1 MPHAFPFQRPPPV
14 FTRIPFAVKVLFGLA
29 AGFAAGLAVAGGEVA
44 LFTSIAR
51 LLETLGSMWIATIR
65 MTVIPLVISSL
76 IAGVNRAPNPATI
89 GRLGGRAVTFFVV
102 MTALAAFT
110 AIVVGAPLMARITLD
125 PSAVE
130 ALRATASASGAP
142 AGTMPTVSQWF
153 IDLVPL
159 NPVKAMA
166 DGAMLPLITFTLM
179 FAIAMTGVD
188 RTQRDPFLRTIEA
201 VEDAT
206 LRLVRWVIGL
216 APYGVFALAVPL
228 AAKLG
233 VSALGA
239 LAGYTVITCGVSV
252 LFMAAVLYPT
262 AALLGNVPIPVFTRA
277 WLAPQAVAFSSRSSM
292 AALPAM
298 IEAAREKM
306 RLPPSI
312 HGFLIPLA
320 ASTFRP
326 GAGVGQILG
335 ALFIARLYGID
346 VSVAGL
352 VAITATAL
360 VTSFSVP
367 GIPGGSI
374 VAMVPVLMVV
384 NLPVEGIGILLG
396 VDTILDMF
404 RTTTNTTG
412 HLAAAVV
419 LAKGE
424 QQAESP

>member
-1 MPHAFPFQRPPPV
+1 M
-14 FTRIPFAVKVLFGLA
+14 PFALKVLLGLA
-29 AGFAAGLAVAGGEVA
+29 AGFALGLLITGGQLA
-44 LFTSIAR
+44 MLTPLSR
-51 LLETLGSMWIATIR
+51 LLETLGTMWIAAIR

-76 IAGVNRAPNPATI
+76 IVGVNRAPNPATI
-89 GRLGGRAVTFFVV
+89 GRLGGRALGYFVL
-102 MTALAAFT
+102 MTTLAAVM
-110 AIVVGAPLMARITLD
+110 AVAVGAPLMARINLD
-125 PSAVE
+125 PAAVD
-130 ALRATASASGAP
+130 ALRATAST
-142 AGTMPTVSQWF
+142 AGLPPGSMPTVSQWF

-166 DGAMLPLITFTLM
+166 DGAMLPLITFTLA
-179 FAIAMTGVD
+179 FAIAVTRVSD
-188 RTQRDPFLRTIEA
+188 ERRASLLKLVEA
-201 VEDAT
+201 VQEAT
-206 LRLVRWVIGL
+206 LRMVHWAIST

-233 VSALGA
+233 LSALGA
-239 LAGYTVITCGVSV
+239 LAGYTVIVCGVSV
-252 LFMAAVLYPT
+252 LFMATVLYPA
-262 AALLGNVPIPVFTRA
+262 AALFGNVPIPVFTRA
-277 WLAPQAVAFSSRSSM
+277 WFAPQAVAFSARSSM

-298 IEAAREKM
+298 IEAARDKM
-306 RLPPSI
+306 NLPASI

-335 ALFIARLYGID
+335 ALFVARLYGIE
-346 VSVAGL
+346 VPFEGL

-404 RTTTNTTG
+404 RTSTNTTG
-412 HLAAAVV
+412 HLSAAVV
-419 LAKGE
+419 LGAKEKETEEPPVING
-424 QQAESP
+424 

>member
-1 MPHAFPFQRPPPV
+1 MAF
-14 FTRIPFAVKVLFGLA
+14 ALKVLLGLF
-29 AGFAAGLAVAGGEVA
+29 AGFAVGLVIAGGSLAFLSPVSR
-44 LFTSIAR
+44 F
-51 LLETLGSMWIATIR
+51 LETVGTMWIAAIR
-65 MTVIPLVISSL
+65 MTVIPLVVSSL

-89 GRLGGRAVTFFVV
+89 GRLGGRAVLFFVV
-102 MTALAAFT
+102 MTTLAAVV
-110 AIVVGAPLMARITLD
+110 AIAVGAPLMARISLD
-125 PSAVE
+125 PAAVD
-130 ALRATASASGAP
+130 ALRATASAAGTP
-142 AGTMPTVSQWF
+142 AGSMPTVSQWF

-159 NPVKAMA
+159 NPVKSMA
-166 DGAMLPLITFTLM
+166 DGAMLPLITFTLA
-179 FAIAMTGVD
+179 FAIAITRVETAY
-188 RTQRDPFLRTIEA
+188 REPFIKVVEA
-201 VEDAT
+201 VQDAT
-206 LRLVRWVIGL
+206 LRMVRWVIDT

-233 VSALGA
+233 LSALGA

-252 LFMAAVLYPT
+252 LFMAGVLYPA
-262 AALLGNVPIPVFTRA
+262 AALFGSVPVAVFTRA
-277 WLAPQAVAFSSRSSM
+277 WLAPQAVAFSARSSM

-298 IEAAREKM
+298 IEVARDKM
-306 RLPPSI
+306 KLPASI

-346 VSVAGL
+346 VPFAGL

-412 HLAAAVV
+412 HLSAACV

-424 QQAESP
+424 SEVEEAPSLQA

>member
-1 MPHAFPFQRPPPV
+1 M
-14 FTRIPFAVKVLFGLA
+14 PFALKVLLGLA
-29 AGFAAGLAVAGGEVA
+29 AGFAVGLLIAGGNA
-44 LFTSIAR
+44 DFLAPGAR
-51 LLETLGSMWIATIR
+51 VLETLGTMWIAAIR
-65 MTVIPLVISSL
+65 MTVIPLVVSSL

-102 MTALAAFT
+102 TTTLAAVM
-110 AIVVGAPLMARITLD
+110 AVVVGAPLMARITLD
-125 PSAVE
+125 PLAVD
-130 ALRATASASGAP
+130 ALRATASTAGTP
-142 AGTMPTVSQWF
+142 AGAMPTVSQWF

-159 NPVKAMA
+159 NPVKAAA
-166 DGAMLPLITFTLM
+166 DGAMLPLITFTLA
-179 FAIAMTGVD
+179 FAIAITRVD
-188 RTQRDPFLRTIEA
+188 AARRRPFIAIVEA
-201 VEDAT
+201 IQDAT
-206 LRLVRWVIGL
+206 LRMVRWVIDT

-233 VSALGA
+233 LSALGA
-239 LAGYTVITCGVSV
+239 LAGYTVIVCGVSV
-252 LFMAAVLYPT
+252 LFCVTVLYP
-262 AALLGNVPIPVFTRA
+262 AAVILGRAPLSSFARA
-277 WLAPQAVAFSSRSSM
+277 WLTPQAVAFSARSSM

-298 IEAAREKM
+298 IEVARD
-306 RLPPSI
+306 RLKLPASI

-335 ALFIARLYGID
+335 ALFIARLYGIPIE
-346 VSVAGL
+346 AGGL
-352 VAITATAL
+352 AAIGATAL

-374 VAMVPVLMVV
+374 VAMVPLLMVV

-412 HLAAAVV
+412 HLSAAMV
-419 LAKGE
+419 LAHGE
-424 QQAESP
+424 HEAAGTTPAA

>member
-1 MPHAFPFQRPPPV
+1 LRV
-14 FTRIPFAVKVLFGLA
+14 PFAIKVLIGLF
-29 AGFAAGLAVAGGEVA
+29 AGFAVGLAIAGGAGPFAPVARFLEVAG
-44 LFTSIAR
+44 T
-51 LLETLGSMWIATIR
+51 MWIAAIR
-65 MTVIPLVISSL
+65 MTVIPLVMSSL

-89 GRLGGRAVTFFVV
+89 GRLGGRAITFFVV
-102 MTALAAFT
+102 ATAIAAVM

-125 PSAVE
+125 PAAVE
-130 ALRATASASGAP
+130 ALRATASTAGAP
-142 AGTMPTVSQWF
+142 PGTMPTISQWF

-166 DGAMLPLITFTLM
+166 DGAMLPLITFTLA
-179 FAIAMTGVD
+179 FAIAVTRVD
-188 RTQRDPFLRTIEA
+188 ESRRAPFIVMVEA
-201 VEDAT
+201 VQDAT
-206 LRLVRWVIGL
+206 LTMVRWVIDT

-233 VSALGA
+233 LSALGA
-239 LAGYTVITCGVSV
+239 LAGYTVIVCGVSV
-252 LFMAAVLYPT
+252 LYCVTILYPAAVF
-262 AALLGNVPIPVFTRA
+262 LGKAKLSSFWRV
-277 WLAPQAVAFSSRSSM
+277 WLTPQSIAFSARSSM

-298 IEAAREKM
+298 IEEARDRL
-306 RLPPSI
+306 RLPASI

-335 ALFIARLYGID
+335 ALFIARLYGVHIGPE
-346 VSVAGL
+346 GL
-352 VAITATAL
+352 VAIAATAL

-412 HLAAAVV
+412 HMSAAMV
-419 LAKGE
+419 LAHGE
-424 QQAESP
+424 REVEEPPSLG

>member
-1 MPHAFPFQRPPPV
+1 M
-14 FTRIPFAVKVLFGLA
+14 PFAIKVLLGLF
-29 AGFAAGLAVAGGEVA
+29 AGFAVGLAIAGGSGPFAPAARFLEVAG
-44 LFTSIAR
+44 T
-51 LLETLGSMWIATIR
+51 MWIAAIR
-65 MTVIPLVISSL
+65 MTVIPLVMSSL

-102 MTALAAFT
+102 ATTIAAVM

-125 PSAVE
+125 PAAVA
-130 ALRATASASGAP
+130 ALRATASTAGAAP
-142 AGTMPTVSQWF
+142 GTMPTVAQWF
-153 IDLVPL
+153 IDLVPI
-159 NPVKAMA
+159 NPVKAMT
-166 DGAMLPLITFTLM
+166 DGAMLPLITFTLA
-179 FAIAMTGVD
+179 FAIAITRVD
-188 RTQRDPFLRTIEA
+188 AERREPFIKMVEA
-201 VEDAT
+201 VQDAT
-206 LRLVRWVIGL
+206 LRMVRWVIDT

-233 VSALGA
+233 LSALGA
-239 LAGYTVITCGVSV
+239 LAGYTVIVCGVSV
-252 LFMAAVLYPT
+252 LYCVTILYPAAVV
-262 AALLGNVPIPVFTRA
+262 LGRA
-277 WLAPQAVAFSSRSSM
+277 PLASFWRIWLTPQSIAFSARSSM

-298 IEAAREKM
+298 IEEARDRL
-306 RLPPSI
+306 RLPASI

-335 ALFIARLYGID
+335 ALFIARLYGVDIGT
-346 VSVAGL
+346 AGL
-352 VAITATAL
+352 VAICATAL

-412 HLAAAVV
+412 HMAAAMV
-419 LAKGE
+419 LAHGE
-424 QQAESP
+424 REVETPPTIG

>member
-1 MPHAFPFQRPPPV
+1 M
-14 FTRIPFAVKVLFGLA
+14 PFAIKVLVGLF
-29 AGFAAGLAVAGGEVA
+29 AGFAVGLAIAGGDVS
-44 LFTSIAR
+44 LFTSVSR
-51 LLETLGSMWIATIR
+51 VLETLGTMWIAAIR

-89 GRLGGRAVTFFVV
+89 GRLGGRAVTYFVV
-102 MTALAAFT
+102 MTTLAAIT
-110 AIVVGAPLMARITLD
+110 AIVVGAPLMARITLE
-125 PSAVE
+125 PAAVD
-130 ALRATASASGAP
+130 ALRATASAIGTP
-142 AGTMPTVSQWF
+142 AGSMPTVSQWF

-166 DGAMLPLITFTLM
+166 DGAMLPLITFTLA
-179 FAIAMTGVD
+179 FAIAITRVEPGY
-188 RTQRDPFLRTIEA
+188 REPFIKVVEA
-201 VEDAT
+201 VQDAT
-206 LRLVRWVIGL
+206 LRMVRWVINT

-228 AAKLG
+228 ASKLG
-233 VSALGA
+233 LSALGA

-252 LFMAAVLYPT
+252 LFMAAVLYP
-262 AALLGNVPIPVFTRA
+262 AAAFFGNVPIPVFTRA

-298 IEAAREKM
+298 IEVARDKM
-306 RLPPSI
+306 NLPASI

-346 VSVAGL
+346 VPFAGL

-412 HLAAAVV
+412 HLSAAVI

-424 QQAESP
+424 TETEKPPALGV

>member
-1 MPHAFPFQRPPPV
+1 M
-14 FTRIPFAVKVLFGLA
+14 PFALKVLIGLA
-29 AGFAAGLAVAGGEVA
+29 AGFAVGLVVAGGTVGFLTPVARFLEVA
-44 LFTSIAR
+44 GT
-51 LLETLGSMWIATIR
+51 MWIAAIR
-65 MTVIPLVISSL
+65 MTVIPLVMSSL
-76 IAGVNRAPNPATI
+76 IAGVNRAPNTATI

-102 MTALAAFT
+102 ATALAALE
-110 AIVVGAPLMARITLD
+110 AIVVGAPLMARISLD
-125 PSAVE
+125 PAAVD
-130 ALRATASASGAP
+130 ALRATASTAGTP
-142 AGTMPTVSQWF
+142 AGAMPSVAQWF

-159 NPVKAMA
+159 NPVKAAA
-166 DGAMLPLITFTLM
+166 DGAMLPLITFTLA
-179 FAIAMTGVD
+179 FAIAVTRVD
-188 RTQRDPFLRTIEA
+188 AARRAPFIEMVEA
-201 VEDAT
+201 VQDAT
-206 LRLVRWVIGL
+206 LTLVRWVIDT

-233 VSALGA
+233 LSALGA
-239 LAGYTVITCGVSV
+239 LAGYTVVVCGVSV
-252 LFMAAVLYPT
+252 LYWITVLYP
-262 AALLGNVPIPVFTRA
+262 AAAILGRTPLSGFVRA
-277 WLAPQAVAFSSRSSM
+277 WLPAQAVAFSARSSM

-298 IEAAREKM
+298 IEIARDKLK
-306 RLPPSI
+306 LPASI

-346 VSVAGL
+346 ISVGGM

-412 HLAAAVV
+412 HLAAAMV
-419 LAKGE
+419 LARGE
-424 QQAESP
+424 HEAERVDPDGS

>member
-1 MPHAFPFQRPPPV
+1 MQ
-14 FTRIPFAVKVLFGLA
+14 FAIKVLFGLA
-29 AGFAAGLAVAGGEVA
+29 AGFAVGLAITAGYADFLAPATRVLDTAG
-44 LFTSIAR
+44 T
-51 LLETLGSMWIATIR
+51 MWIAAIR
-65 MTVIPLVISSL
+65 MTVIPLVMSSI
-76 IAGVNRAPNPATI
+76 IAGVNRAPDAATI

-102 MTALAAFT
+102 ATTIAAVMSIAL
-110 AIVVGAPLMARITLD
+110 GAPLMARITLD
-125 PSAVE
+125 PAAVA
-130 ALRATASASGAP
+130 ALRATASTASATTGS
-142 AGTMPTVSQWF
+142 MPTVSQWL

-159 NPVKAMA
+159 NPVKAAA
-166 DGAMLPLITFTLM
+166 DGAMLPLIVFTLA
-179 FAIAMTGVD
+179 FGIASTRVDHAHRASFIAVVEAI
-188 RTQRDPFLRTIEA
+188 Q
-201 VEDAT
+201 DAT
-206 LRLVRWVIGL
+206 LRMVRWVIDL

-233 VSALGA
+233 LSALGA
-239 LAGYTVITCGVSV
+239 MASYTVIVCGIST
-252 LFMAAVLYPT
+252 LYCATILYP
-262 AALLGNVPIPVFTRA
+262 AAAILGRVPLSVFARA
-277 WLAPQAVAFSSRSSM
+277 WLPAQAVAFSSRSSM

-298 IEAAREKM
+298 IEIARDKLK
-306 RLPPSI
+306 LPASI

-335 ALFIARLYGID
+335 ALFIARLYGIPIG
-346 VSVAGL
+346 AGGL

-374 VAMVPVLMVV
+374 IAMVPVLMVV

-412 HLAAAVV
+412 HLTAALV
-419 LAKGE
+419 LAHGE
-424 QQAESP
+424 RETEDAVAQPV

>member
-1 MPHAFPFQRPPPV
+1 M
-14 FTRIPFAVKVLFGLA
+14 PFAVKVLIGLFAGFGVGLA
-29 AGFAAGLAVAGGEVA
+29 IAGGAGPFAPAARFLEVAG
-44 LFTSIAR
+44 T
-51 LLETLGSMWIATIR
+51 MWIAAIR
-65 MTVIPLVISSL
+65 MTVIPLVMSSL

-89 GRLGGRAVTFFVV
+89 GRLGGRAITFFVV
-102 MTALAAFT
+102 ATTIAAVM

-125 PSAVE
+125 PAAVD
-130 ALRATASASGAP
+130 ALRATASTAGAP
-142 AGTMPTVSQWF
+142 AGTMPTISQWF

-166 DGAMLPLITFTLM
+166 DGAMLPLITFTLA
-179 FAIAMTGVD
+179 FAIAVTRVD
-188 RTQRDPFLRTIEA
+188 ERLRAPFIALVEA
-201 VEDAT
+201 VQDAT
-206 LRLVRWVIGL
+206 LTMVRWVIDT

-233 VSALGA
+233 LSALGA
-239 LAGYTVITCGVSV
+239 LAGYTVIVCGVSV
-252 LFMAAVLYPT
+252 LYCVTILYPAAVF
-262 AALLGNVPIPVFTRA
+262 LGHAPLRSFWRV
-277 WLAPQAVAFSSRSSM
+277 WLTPQSIAFSARSSM

-298 IEAAREKM
+298 IEEARD
-306 RLPPSI
+306 RLKLPASI

-335 ALFIARLYGID
+335 ALFIARLYGVPIGPE
-346 VSVAGL
+346 GL
-352 VAITATAL
+352 VAIAATAL

-412 HLAAAVV
+412 HMSAAMV
-419 LAKGE
+419 LARGE
-424 QQAESP
+424 REMEEAPHIG

>member
-1 MPHAFPFQRPPPV
+1 M
-14 FTRIPFAVKVLFGLA
+14 PFALKVLLGLA
-29 AGFAAGLAVAGGEVA
+29 AGFAVGLLIAGGNA
-44 LFTSIAR
+44 DFLAPGAR
-51 LLETLGSMWIATIR
+51 VLETLGTMWIAAIR
-65 MTVIPLVISSL
+65 MTVIPLVVSSL

-102 MTALAAFT
+102 TTTLAAVM
-110 AIVVGAPLMARITLD
+110 AVVVGAPLMARITLD
-125 PSAVE
+125 PLAVD
-130 ALRATASASGAP
+130 ALRATASTAGTP
-142 AGTMPTVSQWF
+142 AGAMPTVSQWF

-159 NPVKAMA
+159 NPVKAAA
-166 DGAMLPLITFTLM
+166 DGAMLPLITFTLA
-179 FAIAMTGVD
+179 FAIAITRVD
-188 RTQRDPFLRTIEA
+188 AARRRPFIAIVEA
-201 VEDAT
+201 IQDAT
-206 LRLVRWVIGL
+206 LRMVRWVIDT

-233 VSALGA
+233 LSALGA
-239 LAGYTVITCGVSV
+239 LAGYTVIVCGVSV
-252 LFMAAVLYPT
+252 LFCVTVLYP
-262 AALLGNVPIPVFTRA
+262 AAVILGRAPLSSFARA
-277 WLAPQAVAFSSRSSM
+277 WLTPQAVAFSARSSM

-298 IEAAREKM
+298 IEVARD
-306 RLPPSI
+306 RLKLPASI

-335 ALFIARLYGID
+335 ALFIARLYGIPIE
-346 VSVAGL
+346 AGGL
-352 VAITATAL
+352 AAIGATAL

-374 VAMVPVLMVV
+374 VAMVPLLMVV

-412 HLAAAVV
+412 HMSAAMV
-419 LAKGE
+419 LARGE
-424 QQAESP
+424 TEIIDGAA

>member
-1 MPHAFPFQRPPPV
+1 M
-14 FTRIPFAVKVLFGLA
+14 PFALKVLIGLF
-29 AGFAAGLAVAGGEVA
+29 AGFAVGLAIAGGSGPLASVARFLEVAG
-44 LFTSIAR
+44 T
-51 LLETLGSMWIATIR
+51 MWIAAIR
-65 MTVIPLVISSL
+65 MTVIPLVVSSL

-89 GRLGGRAVTFFVV
+89 GRLGGRAVTFFLVATAIAAV
-102 MTALAAFT
+102 M

-125 PSAVE
+125 PAAVD
-130 ALRATASASGAP
+130 ALRATASTAGAP
-142 AGTMPTVSQWF
+142 PGTMPTVAQWF

-159 NPVKAMA
+159 NPVKAAA
-166 DGAMLPLITFTLM
+166 DGAMLPLITFTLA
-179 FAIAMTGVD
+179 FAIAIARVD
-188 RTQRDPFLRTIEA
+188 TERKESFLRMIEA
-201 VEDAT
+201 VQDAT
-206 LRLVRWVIGL
+206 LRMVRWVIDT

-233 VSALGA
+233 LSALGA
-239 LAGYTVITCGVSV
+239 LAGYTVIVCGVSV
-252 LFMAAVLYPT
+252 LYMATILYP
-262 AALLGNVPIPVFTRA
+262 AAAFLGNVPIAVFTRA

-298 IEAAREKM
+298 IEVARDKM
-306 RLPPSI
+306 RLPASI

-335 ALFIARLYGID
+335 ALFISRLYGVPIGVD
-346 VSVAGL
+346 GL
-352 VAITATAL
+352 AAITATAL

-412 HLAAAVV
+412 HLSAAVV

-424 QQAESP
+424 FESERPPTLE

>member
-1 MPHAFPFQRPPPV
+1 M
-14 FTRIPFAVKVLFGLA
+14 PFALKVLLGLA
-29 AGFAAGLAVAGGEVA
+29 AGFAVGLAVTGGGGYFAPGV
-44 LFTSIAR
+44 R
-51 LLETLGSMWIATIR
+51 VLETLGTMWIAAIR
-65 MTVIPLVISSL
+65 MTVIPLVMSSL
-76 IAGVNRAPNPATI
+76 IVGVNRAPNPATI

-102 MTALAAFT
+102 ATTLAAVM

-125 PSAVE
+125 PAAVD
-130 ALRATASASGAP
+130 ALRATAST
-142 AGTMPTVSQWF
+142 AGTAAGAMPTVSQWF

-159 NPVKAMA
+159 NPVKAAA
-166 DGAMLPLITFTLM
+166 DGAMLPLITFTLA
-179 FAIAMTGVD
+179 FAIAVTRIDEARRAPFIGVV
-188 RTQRDPFLRTIEA
+188 EA
-201 VEDAT
+201 IQDAT
-206 LRLVRWVIGL
+206 LQLVRWVIDT

-233 VSALGA
+233 LSALGA
-239 LAGYTVITCGVSV
+239 LAGYTVIVCGVSV
-252 LFMAAVLYPT
+252 LYCVTVLYP
-262 AALLGNVPIPVFTRA
+262 AAIILGRA
-277 WLAPQAVAFSSRSSM
+277 KLSSFWRVWLTPQAVAFSSRSSM

-298 IEAAREKM
+298 IEVARD
-306 RLPPSI
+306 RLKLPASI

-335 ALFIARLYGID
+335 ALFIARLYGVPIGTG
-346 VSVAGL
+346 GL
-352 VAITATAL
+352 AAICATAL

-404 RTTTNTTG
+404 RTATNTTG
-412 HLAAAVV
+412 HMSAAMV
-419 LAKGE
+419 LAHGE
-424 QQAESP
+424 REMESVAPDVAF

>member
-1 MPHAFPFQRPPPV
+1 V
-14 FTRIPFAVKVLFGLA
+14 PFALKVLIGLA
-29 AGFAAGLAVAGGEVA
+29 AGFAVGLAITGGNAGA
-44 LFTSIAR
+44 FAPAAR
-51 LLETLGSMWIATIR
+51 VLETIGTMWIAAIR
-65 MTVIPLVISSL
+65 MTVIPLVVSSL

-89 GRLGGRAVTFFVV
+89 GRLGGRAVLFFVV
-102 MTALAAFT
+102 ATALAAIE

-125 PSAVE
+125 PAAVD
-130 ALRATASASGAP
+130 ALRATASTASAP
-142 AGTMPTVSQWF
+142 AGTMPSVSQWF

-159 NPVKAMA
+159 NPVKAAA
-166 DGAMLPLITFTLM
+166 DGAMLPLITFTLA
-179 FAIAMTGVD
+179 FAIAITRVPEA
-188 RTQRDPFLRTIEA
+188 RRVPFIEMIEA
-201 VEDAT
+201 VQDAT
-206 LRLVRWVIGL
+206 LRMVRWVIDT

-233 VSALGA
+233 LSALGA
-239 LAGYTVITCGVSV
+239 LAGYTVIVCGVSV
-252 LFMAAVLYPT
+252 LYWVTVLYP
-262 AALLGNVPIPVFTRA
+262 AAAILGRAPLSRFVRA
-277 WLAPQAVAFSSRSSM
+277 WLPAQAVAFSARSSM

-298 IEAAREKM
+298 IEIARDKLK
-306 RLPPSI
+306 LPASI

-335 ALFIARLYGID
+335 ALFIARLYGVPIG
-346 VSVAGL
+346 VGGL
-352 VAITATAL
+352 AAITATAL

-412 HLAAAVV
+412 HLSAAMV
-419 LAKGE
+419 LARGE
-424 QQAESP
+424 REAEDVATP

>member
-1 MPHAFPFQRPPPV
+1 M
-14 FTRIPFAVKVLFGLA
+14 PFALKVLIGLA
-29 AGFAAGLAVAGGEVA
+29 AGFAVGLTIAAGHAGFLVPA
-44 LFTSIAR
+44 AR
-51 LLETLGSMWIATIR
+51 VLDTGGTMWIAAIR
-65 MTVIPLVISSL
+65 MTVIPLVMSSI
-76 IAGVNRAPNPATI
+76 IAGVNRAPDASTI

-102 MTALAAFT
+102 AT
-110 AIVVGAPLMARITLD
+110 AIAAVMSIAIGAPLMARISLD
-125 PSAVE
+125 QAAVD
-130 ALRATASASGAP
+130 ALRATASTAGGP
-142 AGTMPTVSQWF
+142 AGTMPSVSQWL

-159 NPVKAMA
+159 NPVKAAA
-166 DGAMLPLITFTLM
+166 DGAMLPLIVFTVA
-179 FAIAMTGVD
+179 FAIALSRVD
-188 RTQRDPFLRTIEA
+188 AARRRPLVNVVEA
-201 VEDAT
+201 IEDAT
-206 LRLVRWVIGL
+206 LRLVRWVIDL

-233 VSALGA
+233 LSALGA
-239 LAGYTVITCGVSV
+239 MASYTVIVCGISTLYCVT
-252 LFMAAVLYPT
+252 VLYP
-262 AALLGNVPIPVFTRA
+262 AAAILGRTPISVFARA
-277 WLAPQAVAFSSRSSM
+277 WLPAQAVAFSARSSM

-298 IEAAREKM
+298 IEIARDKLK
-306 RLPPSI
+306 LPASI

-335 ALFIARLYGID
+335 ALFIAKLYGI
-346 VSVAGL
+346 SIGFGGL
-352 VAITATAL
+352 VAITTTAL

-412 HLAAAVV
+412 HMAAALV
-419 LAKGE
+419 LSHGE
-424 QQAESP
+424 RETEDDLATSA